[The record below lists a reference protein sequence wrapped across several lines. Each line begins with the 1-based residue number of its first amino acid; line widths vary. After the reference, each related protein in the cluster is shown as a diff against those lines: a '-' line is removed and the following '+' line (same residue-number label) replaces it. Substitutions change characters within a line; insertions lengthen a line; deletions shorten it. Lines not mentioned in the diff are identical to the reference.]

1 VSPLGWVAFV
11 VAGAAGA
18 VARHVLGTA
27 LNDRL
32 SGRFPWGTL
41 VVNISGSFLFGVVTG
56 LALDHGLAREP
67 RIVLGTGFCGA
78 YTTLSTFTY
87 ETIRLVEDG
96 AVRAAVRNVA
106 GTAVAAV
113 VAAGAGLGLAGL

>member
-1 VSPLGWVAFV
+1 MSPLGWVAFV

-56 LALDHGLAREP
+56 LALDHGLPREP

-78 YTTLSTFTY
+78 YTTFSTFTY